1 VRARIAVTPV
11 ALVVAAAA
19 AAAYTY
25 FVDRHTVSKAD
36 RAGRPRDVFPSLRP
50 DDVDRVELEHGREVL
65 VLERKADAGAATPG
79 HWVLTSQRREDA
91 DTVAVDMLLHELE
104 FATRVR
110 QVPDGPTLAGAA
122 LAVPRTRGRID
133 VGPLV
138 YRFVVGADAP
148 RPEGAAYMSVDGEG
162 TFVVDRSLKAQL
174 LRGAD
179 AYRDRTIV
187 SALPS
192 EIARVEVRMPDGPGF
207 ALERHTGSVRVS
219 GSMLRASRSAAD
231 RIFAALVDA
240 RADRFLDE
248 ATAREGTTTAITI
261 SVVASENRL
270 FDLRVG
276 GPCAGLPDEVVLIRT
291 SPSWMG
297 ACTPKALVDAL
308 NVKQEGLVDTSAL
321 LASADEVEQIRL
333 ETVGSAGP
341 LVDIARKGNGWH
353 ERAPED
359 RDLGADESASA
370 NGLALALA
378 NARPVETPV
387 ADSHERLAVRARA
400 TIVRDRGNATEVI
413 ELGAPATDGT
423 VLARRLEDGA
433 VLRFSREVARRFE
446 PRPVALRPLTVWTD
460 PIDAG
465 SVIAVEDGCTHEPM
479 RLELASGTWVMRAPR
494 GFATDPFSIA
504 DLTGAISGA
513 KAEAWVSETDEA
525 GFGFEGRSACTVT
538 LTLAA
543 RPKGAATKQQL
554 AATPTDADAR
564 RVTLRFGRE
573 AEDGFYA
580 RASGN
585 SAVFIAPTLLR
596 DLVSHPPVDRR
607 ALRFDRDALQS
618 VTLVRGSSRVLLDRK
633 GDRLVR
639 RGLDV
644 DDAGDDS
651 KIEQAIMGLY
661 PQAAIHTGAA
671 LPDEQMNTPRLE
683 VIVEA
688 ASGLEGGANV
698 APRETRITIGAP
710 SQVDGADVYF
720 ARASRV
726 DATFAVPGRA
736 VSAILDAW

>member
-1 VRARIAVTPV
+1 MTPV
-11 ALVVAAAA
+11 ALVVVAAAA
-19 AAAYTY
+19 AAYAY
-25 FVDRHTVSKAD
+25 FVDRHTVSKQD
-36 RAGRPRDVFPSLRP
+36 RAGHRRDVFPSLRA

-65 VLERKADAGAATPG
+65 VLEREAVTGAATPA
-79 HWVLTSQRREDA
+79 HWVLTSQRRENA
-91 DTVAVDMLLHELE
+91 DTAAVDMLLRELE

-110 QVPDGPTLAGAA
+110 QVPDGATLAGAA
-122 LAVPRTRGRID
+122 LATPRARGRID

-148 RPEGAAYMSVDGEG
+148 RPEGAAYMSIDGEG

-187 SALPS
+187 SVVSS
-192 EIARVEVRMPDGPGF
+192 EIARVEVRTPDGGGF
-207 ALERHTGSVRVS
+207 GLERHAGGVRVS

-231 RIFAALVDA
+231 RIFAALVEA
-240 RADRFLDE
+240 RADRFLDD
-248 ATAREGTTTAITI
+248 ATARQGTTTAITV
-261 SVVASENRL
+261 SAAASESPL
-270 FDLRVG
+270 FELRVG
-276 GPCAGLPDEVVLIRT
+276 GPCPGLPDEVVLMRT

-297 ACTPKALVDAL
+297 ACTPRALVDAL
-308 NVKQEGLVDTSAL
+308 NVKQEALVDTSAL
-321 LASADEVEQIRL
+321 RASADEIEQIRL

-359 RDLGADESASA
+359 RNLDEDESASA

-387 ADSHERLAVRARA
+387 AGSHERLAVHARA

-413 ELGAPATDGT
+413 ELGAPAIDGT

-446 PRPVALRPLTVWTD
+446 PRPVALRRLTVWTE
-460 PIDAG
+460 PMDAG
-465 SVIAVEDGCTHEPM
+465 SVIAVEDGCTPEPM
-479 RLELASGTWVMRAPR
+479 RLELAGGTWVMRTPR

-504 DLTGAISGA
+504 DLTGAISRA

-525 GFGFEGRSACTVT
+525 GFGFEGHSACAVT

-543 RPKGAATKQQL
+543 APA
-554 AATPTDADAR
+554 DADAR
-564 RVTLRFGRE
+564 RVSLRFGRE

-596 DLVSHPPVDRR
+596 DLVSHPTVDRR
-607 ALRFDRDALQS
+607 ALRFDRDTLQS
-618 VTLVRGSSRVLLDRK
+618 VTLVRGSSRLLLDRK
-633 GDRLVR
+633 GERLVR

-651 KIEQAIMGLY
+651 KIEQAIMDLY
-661 PQAAIHTGAA
+661 PQAAIHTGPA
-671 LPDEQMNTPRLE
+671 LPGEQMNTPRLE

-688 ASGLEGGANV
+688 ASPLEGAANA
-698 APRETRITIGAP
+698 APRETRIAIGAP